1 MNIGKVLKLS
11 WGSLKGRFFNVW
23 ATKEA
28 LWGSERLLQMGG
40 VWEKQLTTGN
50 WNVQSPEVLFLSTP
64 KLSNADQERE
74 AGGVHGIDLALRDTT

>member
-1 MNIGKVLKLS
+1 M
-11 WGSLKGRFFNVW
+11 
-23 ATKEA
+23 
-28 LWGSERLLQMGG
+28 SEPPRKPFEGQRRCYIMGG